1 MASESWIKLF
11 VFCVHLSVVW
21 RGDVIYVK
29 LSQQKVVGAPRCS
42 PRTGQNPIVLHTSPA
57 WPGLGPGCMWPTAG
71 KQLTL
76 TNILWD
82 NGLILWHGD
91 TWHVTR
97 GFRQPTLGKTQIMT
111 QLRER
116 ETMPSTKS
124 HPTSCL
130 LFPRDGPEHDNVWSP
145 DGWPPVTMR
154 LSSNRNFSPLT
165 KVVFRFTNFGFIAL
179 LISLCYH
186 FELNFVHC
194 IEIQHTIHM

>member
-21 RGDVIYVK
+21 CGDVIYVK

-71 KQLTL
+71 KQLTH

-130 LFPRDGPEHDNVWSP
+130 LFPAMAQNTIACGHLMAGHQLQCASLQIETFLR
-145 DGWPPVTMR
+145 WPKLFFGLPILA
-154 LSSNRNFSPLT
+154 LS
-165 KVVFRFTNFGFIAL
+165 
-179 LISLCYH
+179 H
-186 FELNFVHC
+186 F
-194 IEIQHTIHM
+194 